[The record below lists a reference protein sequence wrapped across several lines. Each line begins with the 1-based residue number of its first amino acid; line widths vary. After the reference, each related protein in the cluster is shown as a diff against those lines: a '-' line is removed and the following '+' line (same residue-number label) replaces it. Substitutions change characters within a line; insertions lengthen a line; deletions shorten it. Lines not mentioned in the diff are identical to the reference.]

1 MEWFDIPNYEGLYQ
15 ISKCGSVKRIGG
27 GIISDNNSTNKY
39 KKVSLWKNN
48 SRKYVYVHRLLAQL
62 FIANPENKKEINHID
77 GNKKNNSIENLEWCS
92 VGENALHAYKLGLK
106 KSGELSPVSK
116 LKNYE
121 VDFMRAMYAD
131 GLKIQKIFNTYKH
144 RVSFTTVYNILKGK
158 ERICQHGMS

>member
-1 MEWFDIPNYEGLYQ
+1 MDWFDIPNYEGLYQ
-15 ISKCGSVKRIGG
+15 ISKCGCVKRIGG

-92 VGENALHAYKLGLK
+92 VSENAFHAYKIGLK
-106 KSGELSPVSK
+106 GVGEKNPNSK
-116 LKNYE
+116 LKDYE
-121 VDFMRAMYAD
+121 VVFMRAMHED
-131 GLKIQKIFNTYKH
+131 GLRVTDIFNSYKH
-144 RVSFTTVYNILKGK
+144 KISWTTIYNIVKGK
-158 ERICQHGMS
+158 QRTHSYGMS